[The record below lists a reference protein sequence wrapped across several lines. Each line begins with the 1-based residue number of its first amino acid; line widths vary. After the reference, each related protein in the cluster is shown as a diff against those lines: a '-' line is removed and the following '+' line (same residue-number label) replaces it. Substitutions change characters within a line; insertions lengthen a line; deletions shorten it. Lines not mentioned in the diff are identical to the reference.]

1 MKFSVIIPCYN
12 CVKTLEKTVHSVQ
25 LSGLTD
31 YEILLI
37 DDGSNDGTGAL
48 CDELCKFHAEI
59 RCIHQ
64 QNSGVSA
71 ARNRGI
77 DEARGDYIWFVDA
90 DDTVDALSLAA
101 ADDVIATQQPDML
114 MFGMSFDYYRK
125 GKLYRREKLCPPYDG
140 MMSVEQLKSDFREF
154 YDRNALTPVWNK
166 ICRRKILTDSGVRFC
181 EEMHLMEDFLFVL
194 ELLPYCTSI
203 YCMSDASYRYCQGE
217 DEKGAYRRLKRI
229 SDLAAYIKPFE
240 QSIARLGIPDG
251 DKLGDDFYLMLLR
264 QKMQYSGLRDIQK
277 TIKIHEN
284 GSRAE
289 MNLELN
295 PIKIY
300 LNNHMILFKHYI
312 AITIKSTAMYQ
323 KLKAVNG

>member
-12 CVKTLEKTVHSVQ
+12 CVKTLEKTVHSIR

-37 DDGSNDGTGAL
+37 DDGSSDGTEAL
-48 CDELCKFHAEI
+48 CDELCKLHAEI

-77 DEARGDYIWFVDA
+77 DEAQGDYIWFVDA
-90 DDTVDALSLAA
+90 DDMVDSLSLAA
-101 ADDVIATQQPDML
+101 ADDVIVTQQPDML

-125 GKLYRREKLCPPYDG
+125 GKLYRREKLCPPYSG
-140 MMSVEQLKSDFREF
+140 KITAEQLKRDFRIF
-154 YDRNALTPVWNK
+154 YDCNALTPIWNK
-166 ICRRKILTDSGVRFC
+166 ICRRKILIDSGVRFC

-194 ELLPYCTSI
+194 ELLPYCANI
-203 YCMSDASYRYCQGE
+203 CCINDAIYRYCQGE

-240 QSIARLGIPDG
+240 QNIARLDIPDG

-264 QKMQYSGLRDIQK
+264 QKMQYSGLNDIRR
-277 TIKIHEN
+277 TIRTHEN
-284 GSRAE
+284 GSRAS
-289 MNLELN
+289 MNLKLN
-295 PIKIY
+295 PIRIY
-300 LNNHMILFKHYI
+300 LNNRMILFKHQL
-312 AITIKSTAMYQ
+312 AVTVKSSALYQ
-323 KLKAVNG
+323 KLKAVH